1 MATMRLEPLGP
12 QPPGCLIA
20 DTIATDSTNL

>member
-1 MATMRLEPLGP
+1 MRLEPLGP